1 MKSCISR
8 NIPEGFSTGEG
19 PQFYYITDRRRL
31 TGISLES
38 CIRRALK
45 WGVDFIQIREKDLSD
60 RILFEQIKRAVGLAL
75 GTRSRIL
82 VNGRADVAL
91 AAGAHGV
98 HLPSAGLR
106 ACDIRPWLPDNF
118 LIGISTHTE
127 EELKRTCGGGYDYV
141 LLGHIFPT
149 SSKSGMGDPVGIEF
163 LGKVCADFRVP
174 IVALGGINAA
184 RVAPVLQT
192 GAAGVAGIGLFQ
204 KKEEFDALRKL
215 YPSRM
220 HFRKNIITS

>member
-1 MKSCISR
+1 
-8 NIPEGFSTGEG
+8 
-19 PQFYYITDRRRL
+19 
-31 TGISLES
+31 
-38 CIRRALK
+38 
-45 WGVDFIQIREKDLSD
+45 
-60 RILFEQIKRAVGLAL
+60 
-75 GTRSRIL
+75 
-82 VNGRADVAL
+82 
-91 AAGAHGV
+91 
-98 HLPSAGLR
+98 
-106 ACDIRPWLPDNF
+106 
-118 LIGISTHTE
+118 
-127 EELKRTCGGGYDYV
+127 
-141 LLGHIFPT
+141 
-149 SSKSGMGDPVGIEF
+149 MGDPVGIEF